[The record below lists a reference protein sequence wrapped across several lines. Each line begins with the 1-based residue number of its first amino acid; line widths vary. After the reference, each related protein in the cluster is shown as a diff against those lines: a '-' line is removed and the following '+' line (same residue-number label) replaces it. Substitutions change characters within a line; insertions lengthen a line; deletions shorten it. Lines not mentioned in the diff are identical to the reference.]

1 MELEKNLSNIITKK
15 QAYKTSFLEITS
27 QFERKFEEFNP
38 VQNCFE
44 IEKYFGGKCGI
55 SKVTNK
61 LIQDG
66 IIKKNWLRQYKT
78 KGGKIKTDFKGL
90 YIYIHQNT
98 PIYVGIS
105 KGVIGRTLQH
115 LKGHSHN
122 TSTLAFNIGLIRY
135 EIEKGEKYIG
145 KRKQFD
151 FKLDV
156 TPAKEF
162 LLKQRIAFIP
172 IENDE
177 EMYLFEIYCAM
188 KLQCYLNKFE
198 TH

>member
-1 MELEKNLSNIITKK
+1 MELDENISHIITKK
-15 QAYKTSFLEITS
+15 QIYKASFSEIVS
-27 QFERKFEEFNP
+27 KFEKKLEDFNP
-38 VQNCFE
+38 VKNCFE

-55 SKVTNK
+55 LKVTSK
-61 LIQDG
+61 LILDG
-66 IIKKNWLRQYKT
+66 IIDENCLRTYET
-78 KGGKIKTDFKGL
+78 KGGKIKIDFKGL
-90 YIYIHQNT
+90 YIYIHNNV
-98 PIYVGIS
+98 PFYVGIS

-122 TSTLAFNIGLIRY
+122 TSTLAFNLGLIKY

-151 FKLDV
+151 FKTDV
-156 TPAKEF
+156 TPSKHF
-162 LLKQRIAFIP
+162 LLKQKIAFLP
-172 IENDE
+172 IDSDE

-188 KLQCYLNKFE
+188 NLQCYLNKFE